1 MSCAC
6 CSKFFR
12 RIAKFFKELFQL
24 KGIIITIIVLLAP
37 LNMVLQSDSKVTR
50 CGYTVIVMAVLWLT
64 EALPIPVTALLPIVL
79 LPLLGVAT
87 AKEVSGSYVTDT
99 SMLFVGGLIVA
110 VAVEEC
116 GLHKRIALS
125 ILRIVGSQTNLLML
139 GLMLPTW
146 FLSMWISNTAAAS
159 MMVPI
164 ISAVTD
170 QVKAADTEEE
180 KENNNG
186 EARREVMNL
195 IDQKGD
201 WQGSVATHN
210 DGIQLREI
218 TRIDD
223 GGARQHL
230 IQDTTDIEKSPRNA
244 SVKQEKGRQKSA
256 EHKGICKALALS
268 IAYAANTGGIATL
281 TGSPP
286 NLVLKGIADGLY
298 ERTGKNP
305 DGSLRTSGITFS
317 NWLAF
322 ALPVSFLVMI
332 LGWVWLQLFV
342 LRCKKICGCCK
353 KEKDARDMAIRSAID
368 NEYKALGGISFSETI
383 VTILFFCL
391 AMLWIFREPPNI
403 SGWGSL
409 FPDGYTSDS
418 TPAILIAVLLFLLPS
433 ELPNILCLRK
443 KGDDR
448 KPSYKPILDW
458 DTAMGRLPWGVIILL
473 GGGFAL
479 AKASDKSGLSKWV
492 GEGLSVFSSYD
503 PWVMNLLLSAIVA
516 AATEVTSNTATAT
529 LLLPILAKLAIA
541 VNIHPLYLMI
551 SSAVACSFAFMLPVA
566 TPPSA
571 IVFSHGY
578 LTIPDMAS
586 AGLMMNVIAVLVLT
600 FGINTW
606 GITLFS
612 LESMPQIF
620 VSGQNINSSLVNGT
634 ISLIQNA
641 TIGNTTFL

>member
-1 MSCAC
+1 MEYYDKLRA
-6 CSKFFR
+6 F
-12 RIAKFFKELFQL
+12 I
-24 KGIIITIIVLLAP
+24 
-37 LNMVLQSDSKVTR
+37 
-50 CGYTVIVMAVLWLT
+50 
-64 EALPIPVTALLPIVL
+64 
-79 LPLLGVAT
+79 
-87 AKEVSGSYVTDT
+87 
-99 SMLFVGGLIVA
+99 
-110 VAVEEC
+110 
-116 GLHKRIALS
+116 LS
-125 ILRIVGSQTNLLML
+125 T
-139 GLMLPTW
+139 
-146 FLSMWISNTAAAS
+146 
-159 MMVPI
+159 
-164 ISAVTD
+164 
-170 QVKAADTEEE
+170 
-180 KENNNG
+180 
-186 EARREVMNL
+186 
-195 IDQKGD
+195 
-201 WQGSVATHN
+201 
-210 DGIQLREI
+210 
-218 TRIDD
+218 
-223 GGARQHL
+223 
-230 IQDTTDIEKSPRNA
+230 
-244 SVKQEKGRQKSA
+244 
-256 EHKGICKALALS
+256 
-268 IAYAANTGGIATL
+268 
-281 TGSPP
+281 
-286 NLVLKGIADGLY
+286 LY

-332 LGWVWLQLFV
+332 LGWVWLQMFV

-409 FPDGYTSDS
+409 FPDGVSDKKQVSIFSCTGNDLYTSDS

-479 AKASDKSGLSKWV
+479 AKASD
-492 GEGLSVFSSYD
+492 
-503 PWVMNLLLSAIVA
+503 
-516 AATEVTSNTATAT
+516 
-529 LLLPILAKLAIA
+529 AIA

-578 LTIPDMAS
+578 LTIPDMLFLLSALQAS

-612 LESMPQIF
+612 LESMPEIF

-634 ISLIQNA
+634 IGLIQNA